1 MWRFKAWCFLLF
13 LKWITA
19 FPFYR
24 LGKKRFGFNVPLMF
38 CSVSLPFTLSF
49 TVPGECCGHSVSDT
63 RDLDNSFISPHRH
76 NSKVHT
82 QNITSNLMNVGV
94 VRLHGIYDI
103 LLRRLYINA
112 KESICQSLSLSS
124 LLFMKSLQYRKPNVS
139 SIISGV
145 SWAVVTA
152 GTACPSEP
160 TQ

>member
-1 MWRFKAWCFLLF
+1 MFSIVFKMD
-13 LKWITA
+13 
-19 FPFYR
+19 Y
-24 LGKKRFGFNVPLMF
+24 
-38 CSVSLPFTLSF
+38 SVSPFIGLEKRYLDSMFFSKCFAQFHLLLHCLLRTS
-49 TVPGECCGHSVSDT
+49 VPGECSCHSMSDT
-63 RDLDNSFISPHRH
+63 QDLANSFISPHRH

-103 LLRRLYINA
+103 LLHRLYINA

-139 SIISGV
+139 LIILGV
-145 SWAVVTA
+145 SWAMVTA
-152 GTACPSEP
+152 GAACLSEP

>member
-1 MWRFKAWCFLLF
+1 
-13 LKWITA
+13 
-19 FPFYR
+19 
-24 LGKKRFGFNVPLMF
+24 
-38 CSVSLPFTLSF
+38 
-49 TVPGECCGHSVSDT
+49 
-63 RDLDNSFISPHRH
+63 
-76 NSKVHT
+76 
-82 QNITSNLMNVGV
+82 MNVGV

-103 LLRRLYINA
+103 LLHRLYINA

-139 SIISGV
+139 SIILGV